1 MILASVPPSAAGE
14 MNMRSIALFFGFIL
28 GGALLSLGQATP
40 TSFAQRGDVAL
51 TYDWVRTNAEP
62 GDCGCFGLNGGGI
75 SASADFWSR
84 WAVVAE
90 ITAEHTGSAPVADNS
105 LTLSSYQAGIRYRIA
120 EPWMKGPHALQPFAQ
135 ALLGGTHSS
144 GGVAG
149 AADEST
155 SFAFRIGGGI
165 DLPVSARFA
174 VRIVQAD
181 YYLTVARNGVN
192 DRQNNLLLA
201 AGIVYRWSRH
211 H

>member
-1 MILASVPPSAAGE
+1 
-14 MNMRSIALFFGFIL
+14 MRWIAIFFGFIL
-28 GGALLSLGQATP
+28 GGALLAGGQAAS

-62 GDCGCFGLNGGGI
+62 GECGCFGLNGGGI

-120 EPWMKGPHALQPFAQ
+120 EPWMKGSHALQPFAQ
-135 ALLGGTHSS
+135 ALLGGAHSS

-149 AADEST
+149 AADDST
-155 SFAFRIGGGI
+155 SFAFRVGGGI
-165 DLPVSARFA
+165 DLPISARFA

-201 AGIVYRWSRH
+201 AGIVYRWSRRH
-211 H
+211 